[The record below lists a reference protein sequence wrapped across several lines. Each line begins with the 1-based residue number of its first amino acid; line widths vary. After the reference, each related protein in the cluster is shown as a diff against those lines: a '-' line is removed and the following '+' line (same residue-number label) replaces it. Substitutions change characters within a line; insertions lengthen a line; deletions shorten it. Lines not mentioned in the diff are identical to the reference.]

1 MMLMMLMILMISSWI
16 MGSLHVPTRYRCG
29 VSHVAVL
36 SLLSFLKVPYPD
48 PWSADGASQTFW
60 QTLRER
66 MAVIFSELRRNAVDL
81 WDPSSLFGCIV
92 VVKHPDLFAQTSQS
106 SQGYW
111 SMFMLDH
118 SCMSK
123 LQCIIGAKVNLLHWS
138 TWCTRTFPQDL
149 SEIFKA
155 FELWAWGVR
164 KFRGFLQDFYSTA
177 RELVKNPKAWVRPR
191 VPQILIFNAGK
202 FPPQ

>member
-1 MMLMMLMILMISSWI
+1 MLMMLMILMISSWI
-16 MGSLHVPTRYRCG
+16 MGPYM
-29 VSHVAVL
+29 
-36 SLLSFLKVPYPD
+36 SLLDTDVEFPM
-48 PWSADGASQTFW
+48 WQFCRCCRFW
-60 QTLRER
+60 RCLTLILGRR
-66 MAVIFSELRRNAVDL
+66 MEPLRRSGKRCEKGWPVIFSELRRNAVDL

-155 FELWAWGVR
+155 FETLSLRCSEIPWIST
-164 KFRGFLQDFYSTA
+164 GFLQYS
-177 RELVKNPKAWVRPR
+177 PR
-191 VPQILIFNAGK
+191 VG
-202 FPPQ
+202 